1 MPKSTVRK
9 KKVYTAPAELRPQG
23 EATAAQRRP
32 SPVWVPALAV
42 ALVVIGIAW
51 LVSYYLTQGFFD
63 VDWLS
68 SLADIRYWNLAIGFG
83 FLVASLGVFS
93 KWR

>member
-9 KKVYTAPAELRPQG
+9 KKVYTPPAELRPQ
-23 EATAAQRRP
+23 ETATAKRRP

-42 ALVVIGIAW
+42 ACIVIGIAW
-51 LVSYYLTQGFFD
+51 LVVYYLTNGFFD
-63 VDWLS
+63 VEALS
-68 SLADIRYWNLAIGFG
+68 AVAKLEYWNLAIGFG
-83 FLVASLGVFS
+83 FMVASLAVLS

>member
-9 KKVYTAPAELRPQG
+9 KKVYTPPAELRPQ
-23 EATAAQRRP
+23 ETAAARRRP

-42 ALVVIGIAW
+42 TLIVVGIAW
-51 LVSYYLTQGFFD
+51 LVVYYLTNGFFD
-63 VDWLS
+63 VKALS
-68 SLADIRYWNLAIGFG
+68 ALSKIGYWNLAIGFG
-83 FLVASLGVFS
+83 CMVASLAVLS

>member
-9 KKVYTAPAELRPQG
+9 KKVYTAPAELRPQ
-23 EATAAQRRP
+23 ETVSARRRP

-42 ALVVIGIAW
+42 AFVVIGIAW

-63 VDWLS
+63 VNWLS
-68 SLADIRYWNLAIGFG
+68 TLADLKYWNLAIGFG
-83 FLVASLGVFS
+83 FLVASLAVFS

>member
-9 KKVYTAPAELRPQG
+9 KKVYTPPAELRPQ
-23 EATAAQRRP
+23 ETAAARRRP
-32 SPVWVPALAV
+32 SPVWVPATAV
-42 ALVVIGIAW
+42 ACVVVGIAW
-51 LVSYYLTQGFFD
+51 LVAYYLTQGFFD

-68 SLADIRYWNLAIGFG
+68 ALADLKYWNLAIGFG

>member
-9 KKVYTAPAELRPQG
+9 KKVYTAPTELRPQ
-23 EATAAQRRP
+23 ETATARRRP

-63 VDWLS
+63 VTWLS
-68 SLADIRYWNLAIGFG
+68 TLADLKYWNLAIGFG
-83 FLVASLGVFS
+83 FLVASLAVFS

>member
-9 KKVYTAPAELRPQG
+9 KKVYTPPAELRPQ
-23 EATAAQRRP
+23 ETVAARRRP

-42 ALVVIGIAW
+42 SFVVIGIAW
-51 LVSYYLTQGFFD
+51 LVTYYLTQGFFD
-63 VDWLS
+63 VEAFS
-68 SLADIRYWNLAIGFG
+68 ALAKLEYWNLAIGFG
-83 FLVASLGVFS
+83 FLVASLAVFS

>member
-1 MPKSTVRK
+1 VPKSTVRK
-9 KKVYTAPAELRPQG
+9 KKVYTAPAELRPQ
-23 EATAAQRRP
+23 ETATARRRP

-63 VDWLS
+63 VSWLS
-68 SLADIRYWNLAIGFG
+68 TLADLKYWNLAIGFG
-83 FLVASLGVFS
+83 FLVASLAVFS

>member
-9 KKVYTAPAELRPQG
+9 KKVYTPPAEMRPQ
-23 EATAAQRRP
+23 ETAAVKRRP

-42 ALVVIGIAW
+42 GLVVIGIVW
-51 LVSYYLTQGFFD
+51 LVAYYLTQGFFD
-63 VDWLS
+63 VEAFS
-68 SLADIRYWNLAIGFG
+68 ALAKLEYWNLAIGFG
-83 FLVASLGVFS
+83 FLVASLAVFS

>member
-9 KKVYTAPAELRPQG
+9 KKVYTPPAELRPQ
-23 EATAAQRRP
+23 ETVAARRRP

-42 ALVVIGIAW
+42 GFVVVGIAW
-51 LVSYYLTQGFFD
+51 LVTYYLTQGFFD
-63 VDWLS
+63 VEAFS
-68 SLADIRYWNLAIGFG
+68 ALAKLEYWNLAIGFG
-83 FLVASLGVFS
+83 FLVASLAVFS

>member
-1 MPKSTVRK
+1 VPKSTVRK
-9 KKVYTAPAELRPQG
+9 KKVYTPPAELRPT
-23 EATAAQRRP
+23 ETISARRRP

-42 ALVVIGIAW
+42 SFVVIGIAW
-51 LVSYYLTQGFFD
+51 LVAYYLTQGFFD
-63 VDWLS
+63 VDAFS
-68 SLADIRYWNLAIGFG
+68 AIADLKYWNLAIGFG

>member
-9 KKVYTAPAELRPQG
+9 KKVYTPPAELRPQ
-23 EATAAQRRP
+23 ETASARRRP

-42 ALVVIGIAW
+42 SCVAIGIAW
-51 LVSYYLTQGFFD
+51 LVAYYLTQGFFD
-63 VDWLS
+63 VDALS
-68 SLADIRYWNLAIGFG
+68 AVAKLQYWNLAIGFG
-83 FLVASLGVFS
+83 FLVASLAIFS